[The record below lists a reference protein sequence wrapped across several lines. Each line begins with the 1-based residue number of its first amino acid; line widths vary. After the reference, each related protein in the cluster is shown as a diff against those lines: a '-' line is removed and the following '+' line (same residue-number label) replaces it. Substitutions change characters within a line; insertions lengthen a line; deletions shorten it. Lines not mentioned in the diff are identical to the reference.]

1 MSRYDGDYSFDYD
14 EPFPNA
20 GALYAANAE
29 RALKGKRGRRVL
41 AELREALLALPE
53 KRLIS
58 SALCTV
64 GAGRRLQ
71 REIDEWGYL
80 PAWRLKMT
88 RDQFRELLAEN
99 NGEEGVCAVGALL
112 WHRKVVKDGLSPE
125 EAFDALPTLNTDEG
139 GLEATAEVAKEAGI
153 VYSLAWQLAYRNDE
167 MFDGMSPEERYD
179 AFLAWLD
186 QELATP
192 AVGG

>member
-1 MSRYDGDYSFDYD
+1 MSRYDRDCFDYD

-20 GALYAANAE
+20 GVLYAANAE
-29 RALKGKRGRRVL
+29 RALKGKRGRKVL
-41 AELREALLALPE
+41 AELREAL
-53 KRLIS
+53 
-58 SALCTV
+58 
-64 GAGRRLQ
+64 
-71 REIDEWGYL
+71 WY
-80 PAWRLKMT
+80 
-88 RDQFRELLAEN
+88 
-99 NGEEGVCAVGALL
+99 
-112 WHRKVVKDGLSPE
+112 RKVVKDGLSPE
-125 EAFDALPTLNTDEG
+125 EAFDALPTLDTDEG